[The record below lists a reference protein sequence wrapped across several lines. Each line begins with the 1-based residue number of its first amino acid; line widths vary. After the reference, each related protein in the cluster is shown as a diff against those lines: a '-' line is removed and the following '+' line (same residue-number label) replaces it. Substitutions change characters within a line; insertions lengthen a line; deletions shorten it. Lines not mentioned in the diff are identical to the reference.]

1 MLGVL
6 ENLSCWF
13 QETSCWNCR
22 PFDVCGKL
30 DATSSNDDEYYP
42 RKCASRSVRTS
53 NTTVKIYDEEEED
66 EGCHMNISHDF
77 RFTNL
82 CSSPLPTT
90 IFQPQNK
97 HRSNCHTSAAIE
109 PHLYDAVQ
117 KGMFQAQQT
126 NTEAQQEDTTCH
138 NYNNSNSNI
147 NIHSTAMPHNSTITK
162 STTNTVSDNDAVFTS
177 EDDSLQDT
185 SAFPCTEFTI
195 DYTTSTATFVKS
207 ISTNTPHEQGTNN
220 QGDDDDEVVIR
231 PTVSELTMHSHGDAY
246 LKYLT
251 AKNIHVQRRMAYYA
265 VGDPNPTKTLN
276 QNNPN
281 RRCYF
286 TGREILPKQP
296 FFAGVVNHDLRSL
309 VVFCLPSS
317 LDYDSSSSYPECLT
331 NISEETLIHDIQN
344 RYPQQFA
351 TLPIQMQTPSSSSN
365 NNESCWKL
373 YVKFC
378 FFSGL
383 PIAEGE
389 MHYRVQDSQNIVK
402 TSNNDKEDDDPSIYL
417 SHELIVSINGEQS
430 ADIIRLPNKK
440 TFAYLKTH
448 YQQQSTKLKEQVFL

>member
-1 MLGVL
+1 MLSVL

-13 QETSCWNCR
+13 QETSWNCR
-22 PFDVCGKL
+22 PFDICGKL
-30 DATSSNDDEYYP
+30 DGTGSSDDQYYP
-42 RKCASRSVRTS
+42 RKGASKSVRTS
-53 NTTVKIYDEEEED
+53 NTTVKIFDEEEED
-66 EGCHMNISHDF
+66 EGCNINISHDF

-90 IFQPQNK
+90 TSIFQPQNK
-97 HRSNCHTSAAIE
+97 HRTNYCHTAEAVE

-117 KGMFQAQQT
+117 KGMLQAQQT
-126 NTEAQQEDTTCH
+126 NSNTEAHPEDATCH
-138 NYNNSNSNI
+138 NYI
-147 NIHSTAMPHNSTITK
+147 TITK
-162 STTNTVSDNDAVFTS
+162 SITNNTVSDNDAVFTS
-177 EDDSLQDT
+177 EDDSPQDT

-195 DYTTSTATFVKS
+195 DHTTSTATFVKS
-207 ISTNTPHEQGTNN
+207 TTNNLPHEQGTT
-220 QGDDDDEVVIR
+220 DDDEVVIR

-246 LKYLT
+246 LKFLT

-265 VGDPNPTKTLN
+265 VGDPNPTNTWNQTK

-286 TGREILPKQP
+286 TGRDILPKQP
-296 FFAGVVNHDLRSL
+296 FFAGILHHDLRSL

-317 LDYDSSSSYPECLT
+317 LDYDNTNNPESLT
-331 NISEETLIHDIQN
+331 NISEETLIHDIQK

-351 TLPIQMQTPSSSSN
+351 SLPIPMQTPSTS
-365 NNESCWKL
+365 NESCWKL

-389 MHYRVQDSQNIVK
+389 MHYRVQDSQHCLVQ
-402 TSNNDKEDDDPSIYL
+402 TSNDDDDSSIYL

-440 TFAYLKTH
+440 TFAHLKTH
-448 YQQQSTKLKEQVFL
+448 YQQQSTKLKEQVFCRDSWEVVLPEC